1 MKKML
6 FSALIS
12 CGLMAAVQTNGQTFG
27 QNGEPVLSTPAGHG
41 GFYAYTQNNIV
52 IMRWGGDNESDVDH
66 YVVEHSTDS
75 VNFDPLHQVVSK
87 GAGVASNGSVVGDS
101 SSYEDADVY
110 PKSAIN
116 FYRLTT
122 VTKDGISFSS
132 PAVRVDVDPG
142 RAPVLVPTVLNQ
154 GAMLRMDNNYRD
166 KLLIVD
172 FFTVSG
178 QLIKSYEVNSS
189 SFIFNTTGWAR
200 GLIIYRISDETH
212 PMISSGKILME

>member
-12 CGLMAAVQTNGQTFG
+12 CGLMAAVQTNGQSFG
-27 QNGEPVLSTPAGHG
+27 QNGEPVLSTPAGHDA
-41 GFYAYTQNNIV
+41 FYAYTQYNIV
-52 IMRWGGDNESDVDH
+52 IMRWGGDNEGDVDH

-87 GAGVASNGSVVGDS
+87 GAGVVSGGAGTGDS
-101 SSYEDADVY
+101 PSYEDADAY
-110 PKSAIN
+110 PKSPVN
-116 FYRLTT
+116 YYRLTT
-122 VTKDGISFSS
+122 VTKNGNSFSS

-142 RAPVLVPTVLNQ
+142 RTPVLVPTVLNQ

-178 QLIKSYEVNSS
+178 QLIKGYEVNSS
-189 SFIFNTTGWAR
+189 SFTFNTTGWAR
-200 GLIIYRISDETH
+200 GLIFYRISDETH
-212 PMISSGKILME
+212 PMISSGKILVE

>member
-1 MKKML
+1 MMKKIL

-27 QNGEPVLSTPAGHG
+27 QNGEPVLSTPAAHD

-52 IMRWGGDNESDVDH
+52 IMHWGGDNESDVDH

-75 VNFDPLHQVVSK
+75 VNFDPLHEVVSK
-87 GAGVASNGSVVGDS
+87 GAGTVDS
-101 SSYEDADVY
+101 LSYEDADAY
-110 PKSAIN
+110 PTSPVN
-116 FYRLTT
+116 YYRLTT
-122 VTKDGISFSS
+122 VTKNGNSFSS

-142 RAPVLVPTVLNQ
+142 RTPVLVPTVLNQ
-154 GAMLRMDNNYRD
+154 GATLRMDNNYRD

-172 FFTVSG
+172 FFTISG

-189 SFIFNTTGWAR
+189 SFTFNTAGWAR
-200 GLIIYRISDETH
+200 GLIFYRISDETH
-212 PMISSGKILME
+212 PMICSGKIFVQ